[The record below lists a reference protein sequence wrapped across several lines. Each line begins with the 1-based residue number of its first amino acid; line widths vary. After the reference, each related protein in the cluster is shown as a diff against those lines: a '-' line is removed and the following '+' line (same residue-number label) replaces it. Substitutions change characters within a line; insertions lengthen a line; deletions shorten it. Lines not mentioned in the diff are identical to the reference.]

1 MLAVPLQPSA
11 AILLAAASQGG
22 LRGSLGILDGRQG
35 GGGGR
40 AAGAGLEA
48 TVSQGVVLVQQVV
61 VWGRH
66 VGRLRVLTPHPRVS
80 SRHRRCRR

>member
-35 GGGGR
+35 GGGG
-40 AAGAGLEA
+40 AAGASLEA
-48 TVSQGVVLVQQVV
+48 TVSQGVVLMQQVV
-61 VWGRH
+61 VWGCH

-80 SRHRRCRR
+80 SRHRCCRR